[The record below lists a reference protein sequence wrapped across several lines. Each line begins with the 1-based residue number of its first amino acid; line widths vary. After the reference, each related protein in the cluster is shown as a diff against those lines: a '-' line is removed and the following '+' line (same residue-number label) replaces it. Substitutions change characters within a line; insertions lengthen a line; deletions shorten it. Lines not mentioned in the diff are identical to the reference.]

1 MVCSAIPPCN
11 KRFPSNKPEINHI
24 QSKRCLVCPKC
35 AVNFANVANLKTH
48 AKTCTSAMLGEVEI
62 VQWEN
67 PIVDVMANVGNIPVV
82 NVEEM
87 TPDTDNIRV
96 TLEELTAP
104 SPYYEYYNY

>member
-1 MVCSAIPPCN
+1 
-11 KRFPSNKPEINHI
+11 
-24 QSKRCLVCPKC
+24 
-35 AVNFANVANLKTH
+35 
-48 AKTCTSAMLGEVEI
+48 MLGEVEI

-82 NVEEM
+82 SVEEM

>member
-1 MVCSAIPPCN
+1 
-11 KRFPSNKPEINHI
+11 
-24 QSKRCLVCPKC
+24 
-35 AVNFANVANLKTH
+35 
-48 AKTCTSAMLGEVEI
+48 MLGEVEI